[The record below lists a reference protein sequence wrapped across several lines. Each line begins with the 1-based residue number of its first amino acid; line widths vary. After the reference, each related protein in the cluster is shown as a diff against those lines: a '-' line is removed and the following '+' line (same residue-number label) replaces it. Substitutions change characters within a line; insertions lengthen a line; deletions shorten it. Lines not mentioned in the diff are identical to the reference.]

1 MKIINTITVIF
12 IIIKLLDLKI
22 TAMEINNKHDLV
34 IRNGKIIDG
43 SGSKPFFGDI
53 AIDNGIITSVGKINS
68 SGNKEL
74 DAQGNLVTPGWVDI
88 HTHYDGQVSWDP
100 YLTPSSWHGVTT
112 AVMGN
117 CGVGFAPVRPGDESF
132 LIQLME
138 GVEDIPGSALHE
150 GIDWDWETF
159 PEFLDAIDKK
169 EFVMDVGFMMGHGP
183 LRSYVM
189 GYERCQNQV
198 DATDEEINKMS
209 ELVTEAIEAGALG
222 FSTSR
227 TVLHRDIYGKYV
239 PGTEASTEEMRA
251 LAFAIDKAGE
261 GTLEITSDWLDEEME
276 MSWMQE
282 YVKKTDCGLTFL
294 QTKGDAVKTIL
305 FSEEQFLKGKNI
317 RPQFPGR
324 NVGLMFGWETSVN
337 PFIQFPAYKEIAELP
352 MDQKLKILKDPLFKQ
367 KLLSQEP
374 DFESEI
380 RARLSNNPSNKTREQ
395 IAQDVALPTT
405 ITTNYKTQFILGTPP
420 NYEPKK
426 EDSIAAIASKM
437 KISELEVMYDEMLKN
452 QGTNL
457 IYAAFTP
464 YEKYKLD
471 FVEQAYRLKSS
482 VAGGSDGGAHC
493 GLICDASMPTTNI
506 SHWGRDR
513 EAGKKFPL
521 EMLIK
526 KQTKDTA
533 ETFGL
538 FDRGEIKSGMLA
550 DINII
555 DFDKLNVSHPT
566 MIHDLP
572 LGGRRLVQDS
582 AGYIATIKNGLIVSE
597 NGKNNG
603 VLPGKLIRGKQVCEV
618 KSGIS
623 KVSFFDK
630 TIRLLAVK
638 ILRFFWGL
646 SGKSLKTTIVSET

>member
-1 MKIINTITVIF
+1 
-12 IIIKLLDLKI
+12 
-22 TAMEINNKHDLV
+22 MEINNKHDLV

-352 MDQKLKILKDPLFKQ
+352 MDQKLKILKDPFFKQ
-367 KLLSQEP
+367 KLLNQEP

-380 RARLSNNPSNKTREQ
+380 KAKLENNPTNKTREE

-513 EAGKKFPL
+513 EAGRKLPL

-582 AGYIATIKNGLIVSE
+582 EGYIATIKNGLIVSE
-597 NGKNNG
+597 NGKSNG

-638 ILRFFWGL
+638 ILRFFWSL

>member
-1 MKIINTITVIF
+1 
-12 IIIKLLDLKI
+12 
-22 TAMEINNKHDLV
+22 METNNLHDLV
-34 IRNGKIIDG
+34 IRNGKILDG
-43 SGSKPFFGDI
+43 SGKKPFFGDI
-53 AIDNGIITSVGKINS
+53 AIDDGKITSVGKIES
-68 SGNKEL
+68 SGKKEF
-74 DAQGNLVTPGWVDI
+74 DAKGNLVTPGWVDI

-117 CGVGFAPVRPGDESF
+117 CGVGFAPVRPGDENF

-198 DATDEEINKMS
+198 DASDEEISKMS

-239 PGTEASTEEMRA
+239 PGTEASSEEMRA
-251 LAFAIDKAGE
+251 LAFGVDKAGE

-282 YVKKTDCGLTFL
+282 YVKKSDCGLTFL

-305 FSEEQFLKGKNI
+305 FSEEHFLKGKNI

-337 PFIQFPAYKEIAELP
+337 PFIQFPAYKEIADLP
-352 MDQKLKILKDPLFKQ
+352 IDKKFEILKDPLFKE

-380 RARLSNNPSNKTREQ
+380 RVRLADNPSNKSREE

-405 ITTNYKTQFILGTPP
+405 LTSNYKTQFILGTPP
-420 NYEPKK
+420 NYEPKE
-426 EDSIAAIASKM
+426 EDSIAAIASK
-437 KISELEVMYDEMLKN
+437 KNISELEVMYDEMLQN

-471 FVEQAYRLKSS
+471 FVEQAYQLKSS

-513 EAGKKFPL
+513 EAGRKLPL

-555 DFDKLNVSHPT
+555 DFDKLNVGHPT

-572 LGGRRLVQDS
+572 LGGRRLVQD
-582 AGYIATIKNGLIVSE
+582 ATGYIATIKNGQVVSE
-597 NGKNNG
+597 NGKANG

-623 KVSFFDK
+623 EVSFFDK

-638 ILRFFWGL
+638 TLRFFWGL
-646 SGKSLKTTIVSET
+646 SGKSMKTTIVSDT

>member
-1 MKIINTITVIF
+1 
-12 IIIKLLDLKI
+12 
-22 TAMEINNKHDLV
+22 MEINNKHDLV

-53 AIDNGIITSVGKINS
+53 AIDNGIITSVGKING

-337 PFIQFPAYKEIAELP
+337 PFIQFPAYKEIADLP

-380 RARLSNNPSNKTREQ
+380 RAKLENNPSNKTREQ

-420 NYEPKK
+420 NYEPKE
-426 EDSIAAIASKM
+426 EDSIAAIASQKN
-437 KISELEVMYDEMLKN
+437 ISELEVMYDEMLKN

-513 EAGKKFPL
+513 EAGRKFPL

-582 AGYIATIKNGLIVSE
+582 EGYIATIKNGLIVSE
-597 NGKNNG
+597 NGKSNG

-623 KVSFFDK
+623 KVSFFDSCWECYVLCNLFSSF
-630 TIRLLAVK
+630 IRRV
-638 ILRFFWGL
+638 
-646 SGKSLKTTIVSET
+646 V

>member
-1 MKIINTITVIF
+1 
-12 IIIKLLDLKI
+12 
-22 TAMEINNKHDLV
+22 MEINNKHDLV

-53 AIDNGIITSVGKINS
+53 AIDDGIITSVGKINS

-74 DAQGNLVTPGWVDI
+74 DAKGNLVTPGWVDI

-169 EFVMDVGFMMGHGP
+169 AFVMDVGFMIGHGP

-189 GYERCQNQV
+189 GYKRCQNQV
-198 DATDEEINKMS
+198 DASDEEINKMS

-227 TVLHRDIYGKYV
+227 TVIHRDIYGKYV
-239 PGTEASTEEMRA
+239 PGTQASTEEMRA

-337 PFIQFPAYKEIAELP
+337 PFIQFPAYKEIADLP

-380 RARLSNNPSNKTREQ
+380 KAKLANNPSNKTREQ

-420 NYEPKK
+420 NYEPKE
-426 EDSIAAIASKM
+426 EDSIAAIASQKN
-437 KISELEVMYDEMLKN
+437 ISELEVMYDEMLKN

-464 YEKYKLD
+464 YENYKLD
-471 FVEQAYRLKSS
+471 FVAQAYRLKSS

-513 EAGKKFPL
+513 EAGRKFPL

-582 AGYIATIKNGLIVSE
+582 EGYIATIKNGLIVSE
-597 NGKNNG
+597 NGKPNG

-638 ILRFFWGL
+638 ILRYFWSL
-646 SGKSLKTTIVSET
+646 SGKSIKTTIISEN

>member
-1 MKIINTITVIF
+1 MQTNT
-12 IIIKLLDLKI
+12 
-22 TAMEINNKHDLV
+22 MHDLV
-34 IRNGKIIDG
+34 IRNGKIFDG
-43 SGSKPFFGDI
+43 SGDKPFVGDI
-53 AIDNGIITSVGKINS
+53 AIDDGKISFVGKVANS
-68 SGNKEL
+68 GKEEI
-74 DAQGNLVTPGWVDI
+74 DAHNNLITPGWVDI

-117 CGVGFAPVRPGDESF
+117 CGVGFAPVRPGDENF

-169 EFVMDVGFMMGHGP
+169 EFVMDVGFMIGHGP

-198 DATDEEINKMS
+198 DASEEEISKMS

-239 PGTEASTEEMRA
+239 PGTEASSEEMRA
-251 LAFAIDKAGE
+251 LAFGVDKAGE

-276 MSWMQE
+276 MSWVKE
-282 YVKKTDCGLTFL
+282 YVKKSNCGLTFL

-305 FSEEQFLKGKNI
+305 FAEEHFLKGKNI

-337 PFIQFPAYKEIAELP
+337 PFSQFPAYKEIADLP
-352 MDQKLKILKDPLFKQ
+352 LEQKYEILKDPLFKK

-374 DFESEI
+374 DFETEI
-380 RARLSNNPSNKTREQ
+380 IKRLADNPSNKTREE
-395 IAQDVALPTT
+395 IAQDVALPTI
-405 ITTNYKTQFILGTPP
+405 ITSNFKTQFVLGTPP
-420 NYEPKK
+420 NYEPKE
-426 EDSIAAIASKM
+426 EDSIASIALRNN
-437 KISELEVMYDEMLKN
+437 ISELEVMYDEMLKN

-471 FVEQAYRLKSS
+471 FVEQAYQLKSS

-521 EMLIK
+521 ELLIK

-538 FDRGEIKSGMLA
+538 FDRGEIKAGMLA

-572 LGGRRLVQDS
+572 LGGRRLVQD
-582 AGYIATIKNGLIVSE
+582 ATGYIATIKNGKVVSV
-597 NGKNNG
+597 NGHANG

-618 KSGIS
+618 KTGIS
-623 KVSFFDK
+623 EVPYFDK

-638 ILRFFWGL
+638 ALRFIWKL
-646 SGKSLKTTIVSET
+646 SGKTMKSTIVSET

>member
-1 MKIINTITVIF
+1 
-12 IIIKLLDLKI
+12 
-22 TAMEINNKHDLV
+22 MEINNKHDLV

-74 DAQGNLVTPGWVDI
+74 DAKGNLVTPGWVDI

-337 PFIQFPAYKEIAELP
+337 PFMQFPAYKEIADLP
-352 MDQKLKILKDPLFKQ
+352 MDQKLEILKDPTFKQ

-420 NYEPKK
+420 NYEPKE
-426 EDSIAAIASKM
+426 EDSIAAIASQKN
-437 KISELEVMYDEMLKN
+437 ISELEVMYDEMLKN

-597 NGKNNG
+597 NGKING

-638 ILRFFWGL
+638 ILRFFWSL